1 MGGHLGLFRFD
12 TSSVP
17 SNQMG
22 HKEQVGKSSS
32 NGLYLG
38 FYWMEGDFKPP
49 NKSTYFTEK
58 KSFISQ
64 ASEFAWFFFPLFSC
78 PLPSLILLLFLYWQ
92 DWLDLF
98 TYWLIHCLT
107 WSSLCRQG
115 LPRANSST
123 LANDSCEQS
132 PCLVLWVVCFI
143 FPFCGSLP

>member
-1 MGGHLGLFRFD
+1 MGGHLRLFGFD
-12 TSSVP
+12 TPSVP

-22 HKEQVGKSSS
+22 QKEQVGKSSL
-32 NGLYLG
+32 NGLCLG
-38 FYWMEGDFKPP
+38 FYWTEGDFKSP
-49 NKSTYFTEK
+49 NKSTSFTEK
-58 KSFISQ
+58 KKVLFHKHLSLPD
-64 ASEFAWFFFPLFSC
+64 FFPFVFL

-98 TYWLIHCLT
+98 TYWLIRCLT

-143 FPFCGSLP
+143 FPFCGSLH